1 MYLPYL
7 PSATPNNNRAANLI
21 NLNMNFSA
29 ALLFLLSAS
38 TIVTV
43 DAERI
48 LHENERV
55 DYEIWAA
62 DQSSS
67 ISNQTTLG
75 ARGGLLW
82 VWKHSAIL
90 DQVNN
95 KPLPCKPGATNGP
108 CDIFDIFPGNLAQ
121 MSSTGAPT
129 GSALDQLPNFGTWH
143 GIMKDATNMYV
154 AVALF
159 TKGGGYVGI
168 IDARTRGAVA
178 LFRATKYN
186 YTGAAA
192 GGDRSVHMPFWSN
205 GKRVC
210 SCLTHWIVCYNKGSW
225 YTCLTNSI
233 ICHILTLADQFYD
246 YFMSH
251 PKAELR

>member
-1 MYLPYL
+1 
-7 PSATPNNNRAANLI
+7 
-21 NLNMNFSA
+21 MNFSA
-29 ALLFLLSAS
+29 ALLLLLSAS
-38 TIVTV
+38 TIITV

-48 LHENERV
+48 LHKNERV

-67 ISNQTTLG
+67 ISNLTTLG

-82 VWKHSAIL
+82 VWKHMAIL

-121 MSSTGAPT
+121 MNSTGLPT
-129 GSALDQLPNFGTWH
+129 GFALDDLPNFGTWH
-143 GIMKDATNMYV
+143 GVMKDATNMYV
-154 AVALF
+154 AVSLF

-168 IDARTRGAVA
+168 IDTRTRGGVA
-178 LFRATKYN
+178 LFRVTKYN

-192 GGDRSVHMPFWSN
+192 GGDRSVHMPLWSN
-205 GKRVC
+205 GKRFC
-210 SCLTHWIVCYNKGSW
+210 SCLTHWIVCYDKGSW
-225 YTCLTNSI
+225 YTCLINSI
-233 ICHILTLADQFYD
+233 ILCHILTLSDQHYTILCPILRRNSINCSKSTRQ
-246 YFMSH
+246 SH
-251 PKAELR
+251 RTHQHYKG

>member
-1 MYLPYL
+1 MLGKKLAKKAQGEIKTSHRTTVLKKSPL
-7 PSATPNNNRAANLI
+7 EFCDIIFVQEFVQDRGT
-21 NLNMNFSA
+21 MNFSA
-29 ALLFLLSAS
+29 ALLLLLSAS

-82 VWKHSAIL
+82 VWKHMAIL

-121 MSSTGAPT
+121 MNSTGAPT
-129 GSALDQLPNFGTWH
+129 GFALDQLPNFGTWH

-159 TKGGGYVGI
+159 TKGYGYVGI
-168 IDARTRGAVA
+168 IDTRTRGGVA
-178 LFRATKYN
+178 LFRATKYDF
-186 YTGAAA
+186 TGAAA
-192 GGDRSVHMPFWSN
+192 GGDPLSSHA
-205 GKRVC
+205 
-210 SCLTHWIVCYNKGSW
+210 
-225 YTCLTNSI
+225 
-233 ICHILTLADQFYD
+233 ILEQW
-246 YFMSH
+246 
-251 PKAELR
+251 

>member
-1 MYLPYL
+1 
-7 PSATPNNNRAANLI
+7 
-21 NLNMNFSA
+21 MNFSA

-43 DAERI
+43 SAERI

-67 ISNQTTLG
+67 ISNLTTLG
-75 ARGGLLW
+75 VRGGHLW
-82 VWKHSAIL
+82 VWKHMAIL

-121 MSSTGAPT
+121 MSSTGDPT
-129 GSALDQLPNFGTWH
+129 GFALDQLPNFGTWH

-154 AVALF
+154 AVSLF

-168 IDARTRGAVA
+168 IDTRTRGGVA
-178 LFRATKYN
+178 LFRATKYDF
-186 YTGAAA
+186 TGAAA

-205 GKRVC
+205 GKHIC
-210 SCLTHWIVCYNKGSW
+210 SCMTH
-225 YTCLTNSI
+225 
-233 ICHILTLADQFYD
+233 
-246 YFMSH
+246 
-251 PKAELR
+251 

>member
-1 MYLPYL
+1 
-7 PSATPNNNRAANLI
+7 
-21 NLNMNFSA
+21 MNFSA
-29 ALLFLLSAS
+29 ALLLLLSAS

-82 VWKHSAIL
+82 VWKHMAIL

-121 MSSTGAPT
+121 MNSTGSPT
-129 GSALDQLPNFGTWH
+129 GFALDQLPNFGTWH

-159 TKGGGYVGI
+159 TKGYGYVGI
-168 IDARTRGAVA
+168 IDTRTRGGVA
-178 LFRATKYN
+178 LFRATKYDF
-186 YTGAAA
+186 TGAAA
-192 GGDRSVHMPFWSN
+192 GGDPLSSHA
-205 GKRVC
+205 
-210 SCLTHWIVCYNKGSW
+210 
-225 YTCLTNSI
+225 
-233 ICHILTLADQFYD
+233 ILEQW
-246 YFMSH
+246 
-251 PKAELR
+251 